1 MNIIS
6 ELATLF
12 KPTFFLTSFII
23 GVFVIGY
30 LSNLLIKK
38 NPKGK
43 LLIYPGAV
51 LAVILLLY
59 PYFYLSY
66 PSDTFLYILKALIS
80 VPLIFFIPGYVAY
93 NALVKEKLNLD
104 FSEVVF
110 LQILTSILISGWIG
124 LTLAELGYFSLFNLL
139 FLLVAFSV
147 ILAVKFKVKFRLD
160 LFPKPELN
168 YKSIALVVILLIAV
182 ALFFHPFEWIAG
194 GGDPGIY
201 VNTGVNIAKTGSI
214 VIYDDPT
221 FADIPNEIVSDFYRS
236 TLKSSPFAGFYYDR
250 FTGVIFPQFYH
261 LFPVWIATLY
271 SIFGLINSLY
281 ITPLFGVLGIISVY
295 LAGKRYFNDNVGLIA
310 SALLCISLPQIWY
323 SRYPTTEVMTQF
335 LIFSGLF
342 TFVAFQRT
350 SNPFIGVL
358 SGICFGESLLTRID
372 CVLILLPII
381 LFFGYLRFTDKLK
394 RHHFYFI
401 VPFTLL
407 SIYAFIHAV
416 TVSGWYTFGT
426 IRGITGMRVNY
437 LLELIHEIGE
447 YKVISCVIL
456 SITIFILMDIY
467 SQKIMS
473 KISKF
478 SIHGKYVQYCFSI
491 AIALLFIYFSFI
503 RPLCISKAITYGALN
518 LGMSYDELNL
528 VRLSWYI
535 SSPGILLGV
544 VGYILLLYRK
554 PYKETY
560 LFLIFALL
568 FTTIFIYK
576 SMIMP
581 PLHWWARRYVPVIL
595 PSFMIAIG
603 YTLDKIKDIKYGK
616 LAAIILLCVLIGHSM
631 NIGAPVINHIE
642 FEGFI
647 DQTDSLAKHYNKD
660 DVLIF
665 DGGISGNI
673 LPVPLKY
680 IYEKNT
686 INLRHADPRLHQDY
700 VDYDLLESMISIWN
714 NNGKTVFMANPQEN
728 TAYALNYTFVLT
740 QKITMEFPL
749 MEQTYLSLPSKIH
762 SVTVPVIF
770 YKVEPTKKFDI
781 GGILDIGSNDLGY
794 IKDFH
799 ATESKGNTTFR
810 WTKDVS
816 YVKIPISESDAPLSL
831 QLRINGWRPINV
843 SPANVSLVVNSHL
856 LTNFTVERAWKTYSF
871 TIPKE
876 FLTKEPLVIEIHS
889 ETFVPCKYMDSSD
902 QRDIGVM
909 VDWVKLEK
917 ITK

>member
-1 MNIIS
+1 MFENVTTII
-6 ELATLF
+6 AT
-12 KPTFFLTSFII
+12 
-23 GVFVIGY
+23 
-30 LSNLLIKK
+30 
-38 NPKGK
+38 
-43 LLIYPGAV
+43 
-51 LAVILLLY
+51 
-59 PYFYLSY
+59 
-66 PSDTFLYILKALIS
+66 
-80 VPLIFFIPGYVAY
+80 PLIFLLPGYIMF
-93 NALVKEKLNLD
+93 NAFVKKHELSLL
-104 FSEVVF
+104 EVIF
-110 LQILTSILISGWIG
+110 LQILGSILISGWIG
-124 LTLAELGYFSLFNLL
+124 LILAELGYFSLFNLL
-139 FLLVAFSV
+139 IPLIVFSV
-147 ILAVKFKVKFRLD
+147 VLGWKYKVKFSLE

-168 YKSIALVVILLIAV
+168 YKSIALVVILLIAIT
-182 ALFFHPFEWIAG
+182 LFFHPFEWIAG

-201 VNTGVNIAKTGSI
+201 VNTGVNIAKTASI
-214 VIYDDPT
+214 VIYDDPIFT
-221 FADIPNEIVSDFYRS
+221 DIPNEIVSDFYRS
-236 TLKSSPFAGFYYDR
+236 TLKSCPFAGLYYDR
-250 FTGVIFPQFYH
+250 FTGAVFPQFYH
-261 LFPVWIATLY
+261 LFPVWIATVY
-271 SIFGLINSLY
+271 SVFGLMNSLY
-281 ITPLFGVLGIISVY
+281 ITPLFGMLGIISVY

-342 TFVAFQRT
+342 TFIIFQRT
-350 SNPFIGVL
+350 SKPFIGVL
-358 SGICFGESLLTRID
+358 SAICFGETLLTRID
-372 CVLILLPII
+372 SVLILLPII
-381 LFFGYLRFTDKLK
+381 LFFGYLRFTDKFK
-394 RHHFYFI
+394 KHHFYFI

-407 SIYAFIHAV
+407 SIHAFTHAV
-416 TVSGWYTFGT
+416 TVSGEYTFGT
-426 IRGITGMRVNY
+426 IRGMTGMRVNS

-447 YKVISCVIL
+447 YKVIFCIIL
-456 SITIFILMDIY
+456 IITVFVLMNIY
-467 SQKIMS
+467 SPKIMS

-528 VRLSWYI
+528 VRLSWYT
-535 SSPGILLGV
+535 SSLGILLGV
-544 VGYILLLYRK
+544 VGIILLFYRK

-560 LFLIFALL
+560 FFLIFALL

-581 PLHWWARRYVPVIL
+581 PLHWWVRRYVPVIL

-616 LAAIILLCVLIGHSM
+616 LAAIILLCVLIVYSM
-631 NIGAPVINHIE
+631 NIDASVINHIE

-647 DQTDSLAKHYNKD
+647 DQTDTLAKHYNKN

-700 VDYDLLESMISIWN
+700 VDYVLLESMISIWN

-728 TAYALNYTFVLT
+728 TAYALNYTFVPT
-740 QKITMEFPL
+740 QKTTMQFPL

-762 SVTVPVIF
+762 VVTVPIIF
-770 YKVEPTKKFDI
+770 YKVEPSKKFDI
-781 GGILDIGSNDLGY
+781 SGIYIIDLGPTDLGY

-799 ATESKGNTTFR
+799 GTEYKGNTTFR

-816 YVKIPISESDAPLSL
+816 YVKMPISKSDAHLSL
-831 QLRINGWRPINV
+831 QLHINGWRPANV

-856 LTNFTVERAWKTYSF
+856 LTNFTAGLAWKTYSF
-871 TIPKE
+871 TIPKD
-876 FLTKEPLVIEIHS
+876 FLTEEPLIIEIHS

-909 VDWVKLEK
+909 VDWIKLEK
-917 ITK
+917 